1 MVTEHFYLEG
11 EGGYIQ
17 IVQKGNLFIKVSNE
31 AALAGLLDDEE
42 DICYYSK
49 ETYESLEE
57 AFSQMDGP
65 LEYALYMVERGIPHA
80 RFSEEALQ
88 IAKQIISKKIKG
100 STDEISDYP
109 HINM

>member
-1 MVTEHFYLEG
+1 MVTEHFYLAG
-11 EGGYIQ
+11 EGGSIR
-17 IVQKGNLFIKVSNE
+17 IVQKGNLFARVSNE
-31 AALAGLLDDEE
+31 VALADLLDEE
-42 DICYYSK
+42 KDICYYSK

-88 IAKQIISKKIKG
+88 IAKQIISKRKRL
-100 STDEISDYP
+100 
-109 HINM
+109 